1 MECRMIGAMLG
12 DGRTRKWIRKWKS
25 VGNTLDG
32 KKTEKKEAA
41 IHWYNLAMEAIRL
54 KGTVK

>member
-1 MECRMIGAMLG
+1 MIGAMLG